1 MASNVFGKPVTE
13 GTRLERAAS
22 ARKDPNA
29 DYKRDEA
36 IAYVRKQKSDSGNGV
51 STLCIFYNA
60 TGETLYYDQ
69 EHSWYGRVW
78 DLYPMEV
85 QNGQWGA
92 FLHVKRVAEATGSM
106 AYVIYRVE
114 ANNNAGFCSCLIGW
128 ETPWNRLSLDTHA
141 FCDVYDDG
149 KNDGNDTIYKNLN
162 RSARQVAVQRVGC
175 GTNCLLEQR
184 RENYENADYDYDP
197 YDDDMYQD

>member
-13 GTRLERAAS
+13 GTRLERAAT

-29 DYKRDEA
+29 DNKRDEA
-36 IAYVRKQKSDSGNGV
+36 IAYVRNQKAKSGDGV

-92 FLHVKRVAEATGSM
+92 FLHVKNASTTSGSM
-106 AYVIYRVE
+106 AFVTYRVE
-114 ANNNAGFCSCLIGW
+114 ANNNAVN
-128 ETPWNRLSLDTHA
+128 TNRA

-149 KNDGNDTIYKNLN
+149 KSHDNDKIYKNLN
-162 RSARQVAVQRVGC
+162 RSARQVAVRKKGMWMTATIESDTSPLFQAHFNLDG
-175 GTNCLLEQR
+175 
-184 RENYENADYDYDP
+184 A
-197 YDDDMYQD
+197 